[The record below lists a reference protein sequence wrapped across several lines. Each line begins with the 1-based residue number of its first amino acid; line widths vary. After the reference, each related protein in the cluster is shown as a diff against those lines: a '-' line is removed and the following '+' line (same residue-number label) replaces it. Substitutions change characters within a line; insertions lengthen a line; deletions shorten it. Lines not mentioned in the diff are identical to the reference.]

1 MKTKAF
7 LIALTLAALHLGAA
21 DPQEG
26 IVNFANCVTDS
37 KLGKQEQASFEA
49 TRKQFFTLLE
59 DTDKQIKDL
68 TAKLQDKDTLDGL
81 SPEAEQEMKSK
92 VEQLNQ
98 ELYHYNQ
105 QYNQFISQGQYRF
118 VQAIMS
124 GAIHAAEKIASA
136 KGYTKIA
143 NKDAYLY
150 YSPSLDITSDV
161 VKEMDKTFEEETK
174 KQAAATSPVEPPKP
188 ETPVDAKDAT
198 STR

>member
-1 MKTKAF
+1 MKTKTF
-7 LIALTLAALHLGAA
+7 LIAFTAAALQLCAT
-21 DPQEG
+21 DPKEG

-37 KLGKQEQASFEA
+37 KLGKQEQSSFEA

-68 TAKLQDKDTLDGL
+68 NAKLEDKDTLEGL
-81 SPEAEQEMKSK
+81 TDEAQEEMKAK
-92 VEQLNQ
+92 VAQLNQ

-124 GAIHAAEKIASA
+124 GAIHAAEKVASS

-161 VKEMDKTFEEETK
+161 VKEMDKTFEEDAK
-174 KQAAATSPVEPPKP
+174 KQAEAPKT
-188 ETPVDAKDAT
+188 ELKADEKDAT
-198 STR
+198 SPR